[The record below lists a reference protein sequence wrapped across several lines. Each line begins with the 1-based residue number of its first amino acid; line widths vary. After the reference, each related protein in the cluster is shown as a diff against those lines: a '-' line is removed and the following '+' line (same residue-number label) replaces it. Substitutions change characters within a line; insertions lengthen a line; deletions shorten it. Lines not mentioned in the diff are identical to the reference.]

1 MNQAP
6 QRSLV
11 LALGN
16 PLSGDDGFGACVLEQ
31 LQRGKLPFGVP
42 LEDASTDLLCRI
54 PDFAEY
60 DQIVLIDAVL
70 DPEGKLGKPGHIAAY
85 EEAMFR
91 AWPETSPSVHQVSP
105 LLAVKLFR
113 TLYPESR
120 SQITLVGLI
129 VDHVGQK
136 PVYATEER
144 IAEAA
149 AIVRALTCHPG
160 FREDQSPD
168 PSSS

>member
-1 MNQAP
+1 
-6 QRSLV
+6 V

-31 LQRGKLPFGVP
+31 LQHGELPSGVQ

-85 EEAMFR
+85 EEAVFR
-91 AWPETSPSVHQVSP
+91 VWPETSPSVHQVSP

-136 PVYATEER
+136 PVYATEAR

-149 AIVRALTCHPG
+149 ATVLALTGHPG
-160 FREDQSPD
+160 FREDQPPD
-168 PSSS
+168 TSIS